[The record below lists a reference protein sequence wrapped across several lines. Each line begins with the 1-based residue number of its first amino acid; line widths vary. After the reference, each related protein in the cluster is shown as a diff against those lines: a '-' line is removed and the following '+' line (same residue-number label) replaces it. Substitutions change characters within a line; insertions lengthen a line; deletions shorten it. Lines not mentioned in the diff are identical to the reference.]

1 MRNQFYRIINYL
13 EIIQQFSGA
22 TQLNDNQIF
31 RRVFTMPH
39 NVIKTE
45 NHTALDAYHSHFPMH
60 KPVEYNTQIPTSSD
74 HHPHPKYIHSDS
86 HSQLSTL
93 FEHNEGQQDEL
104 QHLAEQITSRASNKN
119 GQQLR

>member
-31 RRVFTMPH
+31 RRVFTIPD
-39 NVIKTE
+39 NVVTE
-45 NHTALDAYHSHFPMH
+45 NHTALDAYHSHFPMY
-60 KPVEYNTQIPTSSD
+60 KRAEYNTQIPTSSD
-74 HHPHPKYIHSDS
+74 QHPHPKYIHSDS
-86 HSQLSTL
+86 HSQLSAL

-104 QHLAEQITSRASNKN
+104 QHLAEQITSQASNKN